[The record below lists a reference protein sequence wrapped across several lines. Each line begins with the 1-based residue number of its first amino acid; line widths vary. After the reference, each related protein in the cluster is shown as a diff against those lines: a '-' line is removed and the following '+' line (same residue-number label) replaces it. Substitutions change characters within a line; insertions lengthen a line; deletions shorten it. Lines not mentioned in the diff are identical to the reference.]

1 MISAVEKKKWSGD
14 RKCVAGALGGFL
26 RVTEGSPARR
36 CQVRPDGCRWTS
48 LEDSG
53 GDRKCHGPQA
63 GVCLGVFQ
71 ARSQGGGAGAEG
83 KRARAGPEVG
93 EVRGRMPRAG

>member
-48 LEDSG
+48 LENSG
-53 GDRKCHGPQA
+53 GDSAMVQRQECAWSIPG
-63 GVCLGVFQ
+63 
-71 ARSQGGGAGAEG
+71 
-83 KRARAGPEVG
+83 
-93 EVRGRMPRAG
+93 